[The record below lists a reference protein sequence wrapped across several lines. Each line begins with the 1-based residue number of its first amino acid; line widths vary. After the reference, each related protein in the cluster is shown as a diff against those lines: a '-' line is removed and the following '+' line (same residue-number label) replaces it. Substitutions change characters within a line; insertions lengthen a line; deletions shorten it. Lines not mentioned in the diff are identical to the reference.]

1 MVKIIDPRTHVF
13 HFFINASSFF
23 FLKVHLGVKNLRDHE
38 ASCVCRIKKEG

>member
-23 FLKVHLGVKNLRDHE
+23 FFKGAPWSEKP
-38 ASCVCRIKKEG
+38 KGP